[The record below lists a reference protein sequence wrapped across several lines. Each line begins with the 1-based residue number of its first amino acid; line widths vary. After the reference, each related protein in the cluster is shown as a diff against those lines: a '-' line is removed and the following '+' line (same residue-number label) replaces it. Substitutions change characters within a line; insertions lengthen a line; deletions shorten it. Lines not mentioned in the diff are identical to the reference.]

1 MPVLD
6 LGEPCSIILAA
17 LASAFG
23 PIWFVHPAS
32 TEARQSQWNS
42 IGCHF
47 GDYAPDCLTG
57 SKSSFLRCPV
67 GTMFSEQGHY
77 VQLILDSAMLE
88 QQSKSTTTAL
98 FGIQSWDIAHH
109 LPRCCAVRHC
119 QCPASLHLCAHDVRL
134 LLSLSEPMSGIARRK
149 FPTTRSTARTKIDG
163 SFWPVLPSLKLIGGT

>member
-32 TEARQSQWNS
+32 TDARQSQWNS

-88 QQSKSTTTAL
+88 QQSTSTTMAL

-119 QCPASLHLCAHDVRL
+119 RVSSFLASMRSLMLGCCSVFLNQCL
-134 LLSLSEPMSGIARRK
+134 E
-149 FPTTRSTARTKIDG
+149 
-163 SFWPVLPSLKLIGGT
+163 

>member
-88 QQSKSTTTAL
+88 QQSTSTTMAL

-119 QCPASLHLCAHDVRL
+119 RVF
-134 LLSLSEPMSGIARRK
+134 GIARRK
-149 FPTTRSTARTKIDG
+149 FPTTRSTARAKIDG